1 MLNGHYGR
9 VFAARTLLASRINQS
24 AYATLCLVLWLGD
37 GLLPATLGVVVAF
50 LAGMSVAGLVAI
62 ILHRQRSAE

>member
-1 MLNGHYGR
+1 
-9 VFAARTLLASRINQS
+9 
-24 AYATLCLVLWLGD
+24 
-37 GLLPATLGVVVAF
+37 LLPATLGVVVAF